1 MAITYK
7 GGNRLVGLSSDT
19 KPTTDGS
26 LVNGSSFTET
36 DTGKKYKLNYGEWIE
51 TNKASNSV
59 SELFRDHSSTTQHMW
74 DLFSGS
80 SPDSDRWAITN
91 WNGVTGATAMD
102 DSVDGGLKLT
112 TSGNRSALQFNDIRP
127 FTHAGSGSEVIWVAK
142 KVGATADGTV
152 GLAKN
157 SNGFLNGG
165 VSVNFDTSVNIDFS
179 ALNDAG
185 SGTTASTGQ
194 AVATALDWHVYKMT
208 CATSNQTCSVD
219 GVLTNSTTAT
229 MDSLMQPVALLY
241 TASSTVLH
249 LRYCEAY
256 NI

>member
-1 MAITYK
+1 MTF
-7 GGNRLVGLSSDT
+7 D
-19 KPTTDGS
+19 
-26 LVNGSSFTET
+26 
-36 DTGKKYKLNYGEWIE
+36 
-51 TNKASNSV
+51 SV
-59 SELFRDHSSTTQHMW
+59 YEMFDPLTSVRKQHFW
-74 DLFSGS
+74 SWFSGEDL
-80 SPDSDRWAITN
+80 DSDRWAITN

-112 TSGNRSALQFNDIRP
+112 TSGNRSAIQFNDIRP

-142 KVGATADGTV
+142 KVGSTADGSV

-165 VSVNFDTSVNIDFS
+165 VNVNFDTNTNIDFS
-179 ALNDAG
+179 AFNDAG

-208 CATSNQTCSVD
+208 CATSNQTCSID

-256 NI
+256 NT